1 MSRHRSSI
9 RIPTLLSGAAVGAGI
24 ALIASQRFRKHP
36 EYLPANIRRRIAL
49 DRALHRAR
57 QAGAISLT
65 GNYRYVIFSDH
76 HKGGRDQADDFQPC
90 EPAYLTALD
99 YYLQD
104 NYTLIILGDAE
115 ELWEESLQRVMDAY
129 ANVFRSE
136 ARFYPDRY
144 LRLSGNHDNA
154 WEIKDLVRQHLDPFF
169 SGIQI
174 RQELLFDFEDEPGSH
189 SEILLLHGHQ
199 GTLDGDVFDFVPPH
213 ILPLY
218 RQFQNKT
225 GLGRTSPS
233 RDAYERSVQDNQM
246 YYWASQQEKLVLIAG
261 HTHRPIWGSMSHLER
276 LMAQFH
282 ALLHTQPQP
291 ANFES
296 EAALMSALGSKLASG
311 QDRGGITRAAK
322 RRKRTSCCP
331 TDLRAG
337 PTPIP
342 RQQFVEFLEGMFGD
356 AGQDIGKPGLR
367 VDVVH
372 LGRDDQAV
380 HNGGALAAAI

>member
-9 RIPTLLSGAAVGAGI
+9 RIPTLLAGAAVGAGI

-57 QAGAISLT
+57 QAGAISLA
-65 GNYRYVIFSDH
+65 GNYRYMIFSDH

-90 EPAYLTALD
+90 ESSYLAALD
-99 YYLQD
+99 HYLRE
-104 NYTLIILGDAE
+104 NYTLIVLGDAE
-115 ELWEESLQRVMDAY
+115 ELWEESIQRVMEAY

-282 ALLHTQPQP
+282 ALLHMQPQS

-296 EAALMSALGSKLASG
+296 EAAHL
-311 QDRGGITRAAK
+311 QEEIK
-322 RRKRTSCCP
+322 RRARKDPPKADALKTRPCYFNTGCCRFRDGDI
-331 TDLRAG
+331 TGIEIVDGQIGLVKWGDQNGKTERSELERISLAE
-337 PTPIP
+337 I
-342 RQQFVEFLEGMFGD
+342 FL
-356 AGQDIGKPGLR
+356 L
-367 VDVVH
+367 
-372 LGRDDQAV
+372 L
-380 HNGGALAAAI
+380 

>member
-1 MSRHRSSI
+1 MTRHRSSI
-9 RIPTLLSGAAVGAGI
+9 HVPALLAGAAFGAGT
-24 ALIASQRFRKHP
+24 ALVASQRFRKHP
-36 EYLPANIRRRIAL
+36 EYLPANIRRWIAL

-76 HKGGRDQADDFQPC
+76 HKGGRDQADDFQSC

-199 GTLDGDVFDFVPPH
+199 GTWDADILDFIPPH
-213 ILPLY
+213 ILPFY

-246 YYWASQQEKLVLIAG
+246 YYWASQQEKLILIAG

-296 EAALMSALGSKLASG
+296 EAALLQGE
-311 QDRGGITRAAK
+311 IK
-322 RRKRTSCCP
+322 RRARKDPPKADAVKTRPCYFNTGCCRFSDGDI
-331 TDLRAG
+331 TGIEIVDGQIGLVKWGDQNGKTERS
-337 PTPIP
+337 
-342 RQQFVEFLEGMFGD
+342 ELEG
-356 AGQDIGKPGLR
+356 IS
-367 VDVVH
+367 
-372 LGRDDQAV
+372 
-380 HNGGALAAAI
+380 LAEIFLLL